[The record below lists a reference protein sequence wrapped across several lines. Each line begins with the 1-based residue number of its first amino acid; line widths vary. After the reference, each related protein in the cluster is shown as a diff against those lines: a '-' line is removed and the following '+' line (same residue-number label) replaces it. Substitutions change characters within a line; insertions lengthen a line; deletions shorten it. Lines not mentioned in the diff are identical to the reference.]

1 MPKNSILYK
10 LIIIFIIIAV
20 LPLGVIGYFI
30 NKNFETTIQKIIRKT
45 EEMGNQNLLSAQN
58 IGQTAIK
65 DAVSELNKKSTEA
78 IEVQTLSLA
87 SQIAQFLYERDKD
100 ILNLSAHTPS
110 IKLYQNFMKTNTKDI
125 ILYSKHDAKK
135 TERFNLLY
143 MKTLRIK
150 QTGIISR
157 LIILIKF
164 QYLYT
169 KR

>member
-30 NKNFETTIQKIIRKT
+30 NKNFETTIQKIIQKT

-65 DAVSELNKKSTEA
+65 DAVSELDKKSTEA

-100 ILNLSAHTPS
+100 I
-110 IKLYQNFMKTNTKDI
+110 
-125 ILYSKHDAKK
+125 
-135 TERFNLLY
+135 
-143 MKTLRIK
+143 K
-150 QTGIISR
+150 Q
-157 LIILIKF
+157 LIEI
-164 QYLYT
+164 
-169 KR
+169 